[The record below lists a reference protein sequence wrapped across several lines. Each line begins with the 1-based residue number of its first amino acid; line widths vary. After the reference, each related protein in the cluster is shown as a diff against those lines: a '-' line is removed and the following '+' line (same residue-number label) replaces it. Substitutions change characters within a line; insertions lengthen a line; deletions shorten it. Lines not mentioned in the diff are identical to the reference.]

1 MGDNYLWDRSGPPD
15 PEVERLER
23 RLASF
28 RGSLEEPAWPGE
40 PAGRGVRRRRLLL
53 PLAAAAVL
61 VLAVAIWQ
69 RAPRGDTDTSWAI
82 AHIEGELRQG
92 AHADPVGGPVAAGR
106 WIETTTDSRAL
117 LTAEEVGQIAV
128 EPGTRLRVVN
138 GDTQEHRL
146 QLAHGTLRAVVWAP
160 PGRLVVDTPSSTVI
174 DLGCAYIL
182 RVDRRGLGVVEVTA
196 GWVAFVHDGRESF
209 IPAGAVAATRPESGP
224 GTPYYDDATP
234 VFRQAVA
241 RFDLH
246 ASQREAQEAAL
257 AEILAEARPRDALTL
272 WHLLARV
279 DAEERGRVYDRLAAF
294 VPPPPGVTR
303 AGILRGDHAMRDRWW
318 NALGH
323 GDLDWWRTWI
333 QEWRDVAR

>member
-1 MGDNYLWDRSGPPD
+1 MGDDYLWDRSGPPD

-23 RLASF
+23 RLAGF
-28 RGSLEEPAWPGE
+28 RGSLEEPAWPSE
-40 PAGRGVRRRRLLL
+40 PGGRGVRRRRLLL

-61 VLAVAIWQ
+61 ILAIAIWL
-69 RAPRGDTDTSWAI
+69 RAPRGDVDTPWAI
-82 AHIEGELRQG
+82 VSIDGELRQG
-92 AHADPVGGPVAAGR
+92 VRADPVGRPLAAGR
-106 WIETTTDSRAL
+106 WIETAADSRAL
-117 LTAEEVGQIAV
+117 LAAEEVGQIAV
-128 EPGTRLRVVN
+128 EPGTRLRVVD
-138 GDTQEHRL
+138 GGAREHRL

-160 PGRLVVDTPSSTVI
+160 PGRLVVDTPSSTVV
-174 DLGCAYIL
+174 DLGCAYTL
-182 RVDRRGLGVVEVTA
+182 RVDRRGVGRIEVTA
-196 GWVAFVHDGRESF
+196 GWVAFAHDGRESF
-209 IPAGAVAATRPESGP
+209 IPAGAVAATRPGSGP

-234 VFRQAVA
+234 ALQRAVA

-246 ASQREAQEAAL
+246 APQRETREAAL

-279 DAEERGRVYDRLAAF
+279 DAEERGRVYDRLASF

-303 AGILRGDHAMRDRWW
+303 AGILHGDHTMRDRWW